1 MAQQGVPI
9 ARPGFSNVSPRM
21 NVNSEPIDNESD
33 PVQPLAWRPRIAIA
47 TIAVTAIA
55 ITTVIVL
62 LLGSTQAGKP
72 SEVIKY
78 HVGSPD
84 VREPSGLAPPTA
96 KAIPGYTL
104 TYVQDFLGTSIP
116 QGWYVFTGIPG
127 GDPGGQFGRSHV
139 VVSRGLLRLNAWK
152 DPQYQNKWVTGG
164 LCNCGHVQTYGLY
177 LVRSR
182 LTGAGPNEAQLLWP
196 ASDVWP
202 PEIDF
207 NETGGTDQSTSST
220 VHFGKTNLIDQRSFR
235 INMKVWHTWGV
246 EWTPTA
252 IDYLVDGRVWGS
264 VTNVNEIPNVPM
276 RLDIEQRTKCQVGI
290 ECPKAP
296 VSMLVDWVAQFSPNK

>member
-1 MAQQGVPI
+1 MTTHE
-9 ARPGFSNVSPRM
+9 FTNVSPRM
-21 NVNSEPIDNESD
+21 NIDSEPIDDETDS
-33 PVQPLAWRPRIAIA
+33 VHGLGWGPRIAIV
-47 TIAVTAIA
+47 TIATTATA
-55 ITTVIVL
+55 LTTVIVL
-62 LLGSTQAGKP
+62 LLGSTQAGKA
-72 SEVIKY
+72 SQTIKY

-84 VREPSGLAPPTA
+84 LQEPSGLAPPDA

-104 TYVQDFLGTSIP
+104 AYAQDFMGTSIP
-116 QGWYVFTGIPG
+116 PGWFVFTGIPG

-139 VVSRGLLRLNAWK
+139 VVSDGLLSLNAWK

-164 LCNCGHVQTYGLY
+164 LCDCGHTQTYGLY
-177 LVRSR
+177 FVRSR

-235 INMKVWHTWGV
+235 IDMKSWHTWGV

-252 IDYLVDGRVWGS
+252 INYLVDGRVWAS

-276 RLDIEQRTKCQVGI
+276 RLDIEQRTKCHIGI
-290 ECPKAP
+290 ECPKVP
-296 VSMLVDWVAQFSPNK
+296 VSMLVDWVAEFSPNK